1 MVSTGPTLDR
11 LTPSA
16 VRLAGIR
23 KSYGAVEA
31 VSGIDLEVRTGEF
44 LTLLGPS
51 GSGKTTTLMMIA
63 GFERPSV
70 GQVYINGVDCTGLPA
85 HRRNLSMVFQNYA
98 LFPHRTVA
106 RNVAFPLEMRRRTRA
121 QIEQGVAEALAAVR
135 LTGFEDRLPTQLSG
149 GQQQR
154 VALARAIG
162 FGPSILLM
170 DEPLG
175 ALDKNLREQV
185 QLEIKDLQRR
195 LGVSVIYVTHDQHEA
210 LTMSDR
216 IVVMNQGRIEQVDT
230 PETIYQTPK
239 SRFVAGFLG
248 AANFIEA
255 EVIENRPPAMSR
267 VRVGDDLLLTA
278 ENPAGVAV
286 GKPITFA
293 IRPERIEMLPAKGSD
308 PRLETFAAKI
318 TQAIFMGDSTFY
330 IAEASRLRLQVK
342 VANGGRAYRPAA
354 GDEVALGWAPGDL
367 VVLAD

>member
-1 MVSTGPTLDR
+1 MVSAGPALDR
-11 LTPSA
+11 LAPSA
-16 VRLAGIR
+16 VRLAQVG

-31 VSGIDLEVRTGEF
+31 VRGIDLEVRAGEF

-63 GFERPSV
+63 GFERPTS
-70 GQVYINGVDCTGLPA
+70 GQVYINGADCTGLPA
-85 HRRNLSMVFQNYA
+85 YRRNLSMVFQNYA

-106 RNVAFPLEMRRRTRA
+106 RNVAFPLEMRRASQADIDR
-121 QIEQGVAEALAAVR
+121 GVAEALAAVR
-135 LTGFEDRLPTQLSG
+135 LTGFEHRLPAQLSG

-185 QLEIKDLQRR
+185 QIEIKDIQRR

-216 IVVMNQGRIEQVDT
+216 IVVMNHGRIEQID
-230 PETIYQTPK
+230 PPQTIYRSPK

-255 EVIENRPPAMSR
+255 KVLENRSDGVAR
-267 VRVGDDLLLTA
+267 VKAGEDLLLTA
-278 ENPAGVAV
+278 ANPAGVAV
-286 GKPITFA
+286 GRPITFA
-293 IRPERIEMLPAKGSD
+293 IRPERIEMLAPKSSDVRLHTFPAKV
-308 PRLETFAAKI
+308 
-318 TQAIFMGDSTFY
+318 TQVIFMGDSTLY
-330 IAEASRLRLQVK
+330 TAEAGSLCLQAK
-342 VANGGRAYRPAA
+342 IANNARAFQPSP
-354 GDEVALGWAPGDL
+354 GEDVLVGWAEGDL
-367 VVLAD
+367 VVLVD